1 MLYGTL
7 LNDNATRTRK
17 SNSIN
22 TNTELSDVPM
32 AGEKTRSQQ
41 MDALNSSEM
50 ELNNPNSASKG
61 GGFSVET
68 TKLLQGVEKS
78 YKNFPKLGV

>member
-1 MLYGTL
+1 METL

-41 MDALNSSEM
+41 MDALNSSDDGAQG
-50 ELNNPNSASKG
+50 NNSASKG
-61 GGFSVET
+61 GGV
-68 TKLLQGVEKS
+68 LR
-78 YKNFPKLGV
+78 